1 MQSQT
6 FSYQESAVNKTAFL
20 RRALQS
26 DALFSL
32 LSSLVFIF
40 AAGPLARFIGP
51 DVPGWI
57 IMVIG
62 ISFVPFVASIYWITT
77 QIEARWNYARIIA
90 YLNFVWVVASY
101 LVLFAGW
108 SQFTGAGRWFI
119 ALQAEVIFVL
129 GVLQIVGLRRLKR

>member
-6 FSYQESAVNKTAFL
+6 LSRQGQAVSETAFL

-51 DVPGWI
+51 GMPGWL
-57 IMVIG
+57 IMAIG

>member
-1 MQSQT
+1 MQTQAIATKQQYS
-6 FSYQESAVNKTAFL
+6 EAAFL

-51 DVPGWI
+51 DVPGWL
-57 IMVIG
+57 IMAIG
-62 ISFVPFVASIYWITT
+62 VSFVPFVASIYWITT

-101 LVLFAGW
+101 VVLFAAW
-108 SQFTGAGRWFI
+108 SQFTVAGRWFI

>member
-6 FSYQESAVNKTAFL
+6 LSRQGQAVSETTFL

>member
-6 FSYQESAVNKTAFL
+6 LSRQGQAVSETAFL

>member
-1 MQSQT
+1 MQTQAITTKQQYS
-6 FSYQESAVNKTAFL
+6 EAAFL

-51 DVPGWI
+51 DVPSWLILALG
-57 IMVIG
+57 VG
-62 ISFVPFVASIYWITT
+62 FVPFAASIYWITT
-77 QIEARWNYARIIA
+77 EIEARWSYGRIIA
-90 YLNFVWVVASY
+90 ALNIIWVVASY
-101 LVLFAGW
+101 LVLFIGW
-108 SQFTGAGRWFI
+108 AQFTVAGRWFI

-129 GVLQIVGLRRLKR
+129 GVWQIIGLRRLKR